1 MYLQSVLKI
10 LRILDLFLLSLLS
23 EIDNQTRI
31 DSLDL
36 SNNQNR
42 LKVEYMRAINEIP
55 SLTELNLSQ
64 IKISIILSQ
73 DNSLV
78 YQFCK
83 LLI

>member
-1 MYLQSVLKI
+1 MYLQYVLKI

>member
-1 MYLQSVLKI
+1 MYLQYVLKI

-64 IKISIILSQ
+64 IKISIMQSQ